1 MFPVEVCYVKEPV
14 ADYCQAVVDTVF
26 GIHLRVS
33 WAYRRLAVP
42 VHRQLT
48 VRNPQAMSWSF

>member
-1 MFPVEVCYVKEPV
+1 MFPVEICYVKEPV

-33 WAYRRLAVP
+33 RSVIC
-42 VHRQLT
+42 
-48 VRNPQAMSWSF
+48 SK